1 MSISSSKTVDYTPQ
15 MSTEL
20 DEHLMYAHG
29 EITEEILRKHEA
41 GAKAT
46 EERFLNGDN
55 SDDEGWRSEAL
66 AIIED
71 IRKFVKQI
79 SISHHLPCDQ
89 NGIYMNLET
98 KEGSRLTIELSSAG
112 FRVCGHQFDTLIKE
126 DTGPAV
132 MAGSEQDQQQHA
144 DGQISLNVYYETPYA
159 LLDSISIGY
168 RDCFST
174 ELAQR
179 LQALCQ

>member
-1 MSISSSKTVDYTPQ
+1 MPQ
-15 MSTEL
+15 MSNEL
-20 DEHLMYAHG
+20 DDNLMYAHG

-46 EERFLNGDN
+46 EERFLNGEN
-55 SDDEGWRSEAL
+55 TDDEGWRSEAL

-71 IRKFVKQI
+71 IRKFVKHI
-79 SISHHLPCDQ
+79 SISHILPCDQ

-98 KEGSRLTIELSSAG
+98 KEGSCLTIELSSAG
-112 FRVCGHQFDTLIKE
+112 FRVSGHQFDTLMHS
-126 DTGPAV
+126 DAPAV
-132 MAGSEQDQQQHA
+132 MAGSEQDETV
-144 DGQISLNVYYETPYA
+144 DEKLSLNVYYETPYA

-168 RDCFST
+168 RDCFSN